1 MNTKT
6 LKFALLVGL
15 ISVHT
20 FTFAFLG
27 PDFFITRGEQ
37 CPAGAIHMSISE
49 TEGSRDE
56 VCKKMASNQTLRIG
70 SLAKVVKTGSS
81 CAIQLNRTEINSG
94 DSLCKHIYS
103 GSGESC
109 PLFKQH
115 ISLAEARD
123 GTRGDTNNL
132 CNFLRPGQISR
143 LTAKS
148 SMENTGNGCSILAN
162 DSRRLGSSL
171 CQANMA
177 AGSLDGRSQTKM
189 AYVGVNENDFENISC
204 YQEEDRPLFN
214 VASIFAANINYDE
227 TTKKAALYFNPQVSK
242 LLDNEL
248 SKVKNVQ
255 AQGTKVVLS
264 ILGNRQNAGWSCF
277 AKDDDARDF
286 ANQLKGAVDKY
297 GLDGIDIDD
306 EYSNCTVNL
315 TSIHTVTKMMR
326 EIMPGKLVTK
336 ALFRDVR
343 DFQTPSQPGYLKNT
357 LDYGWELSYFSAD
370 SCTTRLK
377 PYLDAGVSKSK
388 LGVGAWQ
395 AETPVKTGR
404 DLAKCAIDNG
414 LTGGM
419 MIFDVK
425 ANSLGYLQSIW
436 RGVSAKPGCL
446 K

>member
-1 MNTKT
+1 
-6 LKFALLVGL
+6 
-15 ISVHT
+15 
-20 FTFAFLG
+20 
-27 PDFFITRGEQ
+27 
-37 CPAGAIHMSISE
+37 
-49 TEGSRDE
+49 
-56 VCKKMASNQTLRIG
+56 
-70 SLAKVVKTGSS
+70 
-81 CAIQLNRTEINSG
+81 
-94 DSLCKHIYS
+94 
-103 GSGESC
+103 
-109 PLFKQH
+109 
-115 ISLAEARD
+115 
-123 GTRGDTNNL
+123 
-132 CNFLRPGQISR
+132 
-143 LTAKS
+143 
-148 SMENTGNGCSILAN
+148 
-162 DSRRLGSSL
+162 
-171 CQANMA
+171 MA
-177 AGSLDGRSQTKM
+177 AGSINGRSQTKM

-204 YQEEDRPLFN
+204 YQEEDRPLFT

-248 SKVKNVQ
+248 YKVKNVQ
-255 AQGTKVVLS
+255 LQGTKVVLS
-264 ILGNRQNAGWSCF
+264 ILGNRQAAGWSCF
-277 AKDDDARDF
+277 ANDADARDF

-306 EYSNCTVNL
+306 EYSICTVNS
-315 TSIHTVTKMMR
+315 TSIHTVTKIMK
-326 EIMPGKLVTK
+326 EIMPGKLLTK
-336 ALFRDVR
+336 ALFKDVR
-343 DFQTPSQPGYLKNT
+343 DFQTPSQSGYLKNT
-357 LDYGWELSYFSAD
+357 LDYGWELSYFSTD

-395 AETPVKTGR
+395 AETSSKTGR